1 MRFDLKTFCDFPGDA
16 TDGAKLR
23 ALRVAGWFLIVGP
36 FLYLALVFLSFPD
49 QAGRSIGPAL
59 VLILAAASLLLMSAG
74 KAQCAARVLV
84 YGTFAALVPT
94 IAMHG
99 GLQAPQTIALPLAV
113 LLAGWLLGVRH
124 AAALTMLGIALV
136 LGLAAYPAGL
146 PQAPSN
152 AIMTAFPIAV
162 VVLLTGLLTAYI
174 VHSNDR
180 RVEEV
185 RRLGEALAA
194 EKSQLA
200 QIAENIPAFIFHGDR
215 ELRCRYANRRY
226 AEFFGFT
233 PENIVGKSVADILG
247 EESARA
253 IHAKLQS
260 VLAGE
265 TVRYGAVRRSAAD
278 GKEHHLDIA
287 FVPENN
293 ESGEVVGFYALKQ
306 DVTEQRVAEQ
316 ALRANEAWL
325 RLASDSAKVG
335 FWEWDV
341 NTDTLTWNDRLKAI
355 FGLSA
360 SEQGLTLPRFL
371 RAIHPDDLAET
382 QALFMAALAQHHEF
396 NHEYRI
402 VWPDGSVHWIVAL
415 GHGIYGTEGQPVRM
429 TGAAFDIT
437 ERKQAEEKFAKVF
450 QISPVSIS
458 ISRLRDGQ
466 YLEVN
471 EALVRQFGWSREEI
485 LGHTSV
491 EIGIWHCLADRDR
504 WIAELRKS
512 GRLKSYEVS
521 IRIKSGEQR
530 TVLMSSEQ
538 FSLDGEEC
546 VLNSAHDITE
556 LRRTEDALRK
566 NEARLQEAQ
575 RIGRFGSWELD
586 LPSRMFTWSEEIAHI
601 FETTMPSDSVSY
613 EAFLSNIHP
622 EDRALFDK
630 DFVHTI
636 AEGKSNQFT
645 YRLCMPD
652 GRIKFV
658 HVRAETLLDADG
670 KPVKVI
676 GTTQDITE
684 QQLAQQ
690 EIHRLNA
697 DLETRVR
704 ERTAELQSANK
715 ELESFA
721 YSISHDLR
729 APLRGIDGFSHLLA
743 EEYGERLDAL
753 GHSYLE
759 RVRAAAQR
767 MGALIDD
774 ILELSRVTRMGMQRM
789 RVDLSQLALEAAEE
803 RSRASPGHA
812 VEFSIQP
819 GCFASGDPQLLRVL
833 MQNLIENA
841 WKYSSREPAPQIAF
855 GSETQ
860 DGEIAFFVRDNGVGF
875 DMKYAGRLFTPF
887 QRLHKP
893 EEFEGTGIGL
903 ATVARVV
910 HRHGGRVW
918 VESAV
923 GAGTT
928 LRFTLGSAA

>member
-1 MRFDLKTFCDFPGDA
+1 MRFDLKTLCGFPGDA
-16 TDGAKLR
+16 TEGAKLR
-23 ALRVAGWFLIVGP
+23 ALHVAGWFLIVGP
-36 FLYLALVFLSFPD
+36 SLYLALVFLSSPD
-49 QAGRSIGPAL
+49 QAGRTIGPAL

-94 IAMHG
+94 IVMHG

-136 LGLAAYPAGL
+136 LGLAAYPADL
-146 PQAPSN
+146 PQAPPN
-152 AIMTAFPIAV
+152 ALMAAFPIAV
-162 VVLLTGLLTAYI
+162 VLLLTGLLTAYI
-174 VHSNDR
+174 VHSNDH

-215 ELRCRYANRRY
+215 ELRCRFANRRY

-233 PENIVGKSVADILG
+233 PDNIIGKRVADILG

-253 IHAKLQS
+253 IQAKLQA
-260 VLAGE
+260 VLGGE
-265 TVRYGAVRRSAAD
+265 AVKYSAVRRSAVD
-278 GKEHHLDIA
+278 GKEHHLDIS
-287 FVPENN
+287 FVPEHD
-293 ESGEVVGFYALKQ
+293 ESGEVVGFYALKL
-306 DVTEQRVAEQ
+306 DVTERQIAER
-316 ALRANEAWL
+316 ALAESEAHL
-325 RLASDSAKVG
+325 RLVTENVPAMIAY
-335 FWEWDV
+335 
-341 NTDTLTWNDRLKAI
+341 NDRDFVNRYANRRYREFFEVEGDNVI
-355 FGLSA
+355 GRPIRDIIGEEAFRSA
-360 SEQGLTLPRFL
+360 EPMLRRALEGEQVSY
-371 RAIHPDDLAET
+371 RATRRSRDGEDRIIEVESVPDRGADGTVRGAY
-382 QALFMAALAQHHEF
+382 ALM
-396 NHEYRI
+396 R
-402 VWPDGSVHWIVAL
+402 
-415 GHGIYGTEGQPVRM
+415 
-429 TGAAFDIT
+429 DIT
-437 ERKQAEEKFAKVF
+437 DQQRAEDEVRK
-450 QISPVSIS
+450 
-458 ISRLRDGQ
+458 L
-466 YLEVN
+466 N
-471 EALVRQFGWSREEI
+471 
-485 LGHTSV
+485 
-491 EIGIWHCLADRDR
+491 
-504 WIAELRKS
+504 AELENR
-512 GRLKSYEVS
+512 VS
-521 IRIKSGEQR
+521 
-530 TVLMSSEQ
+530 
-538 FSLDGEEC
+538 
-546 VLNSAHDITE
+546 
-556 LRRTEDALRK
+556 
-566 NEARLQEAQ
+566 
-575 RIGRFGSWELD
+575 
-586 LPSRMFTWSEEIAHI
+586 
-601 FETTMPSDSVSY
+601 
-613 EAFLSNIHP
+613 
-622 EDRALFDK
+622 
-630 DFVHTI
+630 
-636 AEGKSNQFT
+636 
-645 YRLCMPD
+645 
-652 GRIKFV
+652 
-658 HVRAETLLDADG
+658 
-670 KPVKVI
+670 
-676 GTTQDITE
+676 
-684 QQLAQQ
+684 
-690 EIHRLNA
+690 
-697 DLETRVR
+697 
-704 ERTAELQSANK
+704 ERTAELTVANR

-860 DGEIAFFVRDNGVGF
+860 GGEIAFSVRDNGVGF
-875 DMKYAGRLFTPF
+875 DMQYADRLFTPF

-903 ATVARVV
+903 ATVARIV

-918 VESAV
+918 AEAAPGQ
-923 GAGTT
+923 GATM
-928 LRFTLGSAA
+928 RFTLPAAALDGPQET